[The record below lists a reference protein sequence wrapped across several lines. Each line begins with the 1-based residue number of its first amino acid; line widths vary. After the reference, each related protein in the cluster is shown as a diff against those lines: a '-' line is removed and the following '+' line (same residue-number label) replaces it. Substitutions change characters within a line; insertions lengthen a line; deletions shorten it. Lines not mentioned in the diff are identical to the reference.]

1 VNETAMWTAYAAG
14 NSEAR
19 DALLRQHLGLVHFV
33 ARQVFRKLSTEADF
47 DDLLGAG
54 TLGLIGALESFD
66 QNRGLAFSTF
76 AAPRIRGSI
85 LDDLRRLDHVSRSV
99 RRKARELAAARAELA
114 RTLGRP
120 HVDRELAIRLDLD
133 IPRLWRW
140 ESEVEGAMMVSLDRM
155 PGDRDDEA
163 PALTD
168 TLFADGPTIEDVLE
182 REEQVALLAQALA
195 GLNGQEQTVLTL
207 SYYEGLKLHEI
218 ATVLGVTESRVSQI
232 RTKALAKLRSEISPR
247 LAAVA

>member
-1 VNETAMWTAYAAG
+1 MDETTMWTAYAAG
-14 NSEAR
+14 DRDAR
-19 DALLRQHLGLVHFV
+19 DALLREHLGLVHFV
-33 ARQVFRKLSTEADF
+33 ARQISRKLSTEADF

-66 QNRGLAFSTF
+66 PGRGLAFSTF

-85 LDDLRRLDHVSRSV
+85 LDDLRRQDHVSRSV

-120 HVDRELAIRLDLD
+120 AADRELARHLDLD
-133 IPRLWRW
+133 IPRVWRW
-140 ESEVEGAMMVSLDRM
+140 ESEVEAAVMVPLDR
-155 PGDRDDEA
+155 PPAERDDQA
-163 PALTD
+163 PPLAD
-168 TLFADGPTIEDVLE
+168 VLFADGPTIEDVLE
-182 REEQVALLAQALA
+182 REEQVALLADALA
-195 GLNGQEQTVLTL
+195 RLNAQEQTVLTL
-207 SYYEGLKLHEI
+207 NYYEGLKLQEI

-232 RTKALAKLRSEISPR
+232 RTKALAKLRSEMSPQ

>member
-1 VNETAMWTAYAAG
+1 
-14 NSEAR
+14 
-19 DALLRQHLGLVHFV
+19 
-33 ARQVFRKLSTEADF
+33 
-47 DDLLGAG
+47 
-54 TLGLIGALESFD
+54 
-66 QNRGLAFSTF
+66 
-76 AAPRIRGSI
+76 
-85 LDDLRRLDHVSRSV
+85 
-99 RRKARELAAARAELA
+99 
-114 RTLGRP
+114 
-120 HVDRELAIRLDLD
+120 
-133 IPRLWRW
+133 
-140 ESEVEGAMMVSLDRM
+140 M